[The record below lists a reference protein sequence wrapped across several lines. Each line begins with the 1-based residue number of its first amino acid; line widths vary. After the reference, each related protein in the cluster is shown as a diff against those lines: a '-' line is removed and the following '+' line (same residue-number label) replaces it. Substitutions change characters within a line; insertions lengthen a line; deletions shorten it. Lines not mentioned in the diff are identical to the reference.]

1 MKCLATSL
9 ADAPNVRIPTSC
21 QGMRG
26 TAPLST
32 ESITKEVKESEQWH
46 QNINFNTSKWEAPY
60 CFDCKKAPDTGI
72 AVCTG
77 KFVTLGEQGWRSCE
91 STRLPPVWPGFESWR
106 RRHMWVEF
114 VVGSLL
120 CSERFFSGYSGF
132 PFSLK
137 ASISK
142 FQFKLERTDTFQR
155 VLKNYIILSNMTY
168 VNKRARW
175 VQQGYVFVSVLFEKS
190 HFCLKWS

>member
-1 MKCLATSL
+1 MSGHIPGWRTKCSHSNIMPRHARNSTPVYRIYNKRGQREWTMAPKHKFQHEQVGGPLVFWLQESSRQRDRGVHREICDLGGARVAQLWEHSPPTSVTR
-9 ADAPNVRIPTSC
+9 VRILASTPHVGWVCCWFS
-21 QGMRG
+21 
-26 TAPLST
+26 PLLR
-32 ESITKEVKESEQWH
+32 EVFLRVLS
-46 QNINFNTSKWEAPY
+46 
-60 CFDCKKAPDTGI
+60 
-72 AVCTG
+72 
-77 KFVTLGEQGWRSCE
+77 
-91 STRLPPVWPGFESWR
+91 LP
-106 RRHMWVEF
+106 
-114 VVGSLL
+114 
-120 CSERFFSGYSGF
+120 
-132 PFSLK
+132 LK

>member
-1 MKCLATSL
+1 MSGHIPGWRTKCSHSNIMPRHARNSTPVYRIYNKRGQREWTMAPKHKFQHEQVGGPLVFWLQESSRHRDRGVHREICDLGGARVAQLWEHSPTTSVTR
-9 ADAPNVRIPTSC
+9 VRI
-21 QGMRG
+21 
-26 TAPLST
+26 L
-32 ESITKEVKESEQWH
+32 
-46 QNINFNTSKWEAPY
+46 F
-60 CFDCKKAPDTGI
+60 
-72 AVCTG
+72 
-77 KFVTLGEQGWRSCE
+77 
-91 STRLPPVWPGFESWR
+91 R